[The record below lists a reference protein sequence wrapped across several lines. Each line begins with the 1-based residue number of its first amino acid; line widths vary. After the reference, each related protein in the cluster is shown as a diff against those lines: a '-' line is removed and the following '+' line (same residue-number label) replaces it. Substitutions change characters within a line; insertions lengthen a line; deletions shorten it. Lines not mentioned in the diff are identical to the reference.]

1 MDMDI
6 YELIN
11 DFLEYLEVEAG
22 RSKRTVEKYRLHLE
36 R

>member
-1 MDMDI
+1 MNV

-11 DFLEYLEVEAG
+11 DFLEYLEVEAE
-22 RSKRTVEKYRLHLE
+22 RSKRTVENYRLHLE